1 MHSAMV
7 SRFIDPATDAP
18 APLRSEL
25 LSKAREMPPAPSFT
39 TQVPSVRHKNA
50 DEVPS
55 DTQNAREKRKFP
67 KVGPLRTAHAVVQGH
82 RRQIGT

>member
-1 MHSAMV
+1 MV
-7 SRFIDPATDAP
+7 RRSTDPATDAP

-50 DEVPS
+50 EDVPS
-55 DTQNAREKRKFP
+55 DAQNAREKRKFP
-67 KVGPLRTAHAVVQGH
+67 KVDPLRTAHAVVQRH
-82 RRQIGT
+82 RRQIVT